1 MENHNGDAVT
11 DRDVV
16 LGLISILAVVL
27 IALGVAFYVQ
37 VLLAIDA
44 AEATQISSQ
53 SIVDHRVTIKEVSMD
68 V

>member
-1 MENHNGDAVT
+1 MEDHNGDAVT

-16 LGLISILAVVL
+16 LGIISILAVVL
-27 IALGVAFYVQ
+27 ITLGVVFYVQ

-44 AEATQISSQ
+44 AEATQVSSQ
-53 SIVDHRVTIKEVSMD
+53 SIVDHRVTIKEVNVD

>member
-1 MENHNGDAVT
+1 MEDHNGDAVT

-16 LGLISILAVVL
+16 LGIISILAVVL
-27 IALGVAFYVQ
+27 IALGVVFYVQ

-44 AEATQISSQ
+44 AEATQVSSQ
-53 SIVDHRVTIKEVSMD
+53 SIVDHRVTIKEVNVD

>member
-1 MENHNGDAVT
+1 MEDHNGDAMT
-11 DRDVV
+11 DKNVV
-16 LGLISILAVVL
+16 LGIISILTVVL

-37 VLLAIDA
+37 ILLAIDA